1 MYTTDNIFKMTEVL
15 IDYIFVQFGGRI
27 FKTIQFLVDN
37 IFVQFGGRIFCW
49 AIGIP
54 I

>member
-1 MYTTDNIFKMTEVL
+1 MYTTDNIFKMIEVL
-15 IDYIFVQFGGRI
+15 IDY
-27 FKTIQFLVDN
+27 